1 MPAVFFELDGFS
13 SSVVDV
19 RFSNRLSLTRVFHKS
34 RGREGTNPREF
45 EFEQLPHAR
54 LTDEDDKNEN
64 CPQYVE
70 YSHNLV
76 VQTVNR
82 HENNYAY

>member
-1 MPAVFFELDGFS
+1 
-13 SSVVDV
+13 VVDV

-64 CPQYVE
+64 WSQYVE

-76 VQTVNR
+76 VETADTR
-82 HENNYAY
+82 HKNNYTN